1 MIYAS
6 IASTTVYDRETRL
19 DRETEQDLDRCV
31 LYTFDTTGGP
41 MTEPPINPEDDDK
54 DREVREDSARYAVPD
69 LLADTSYEPD
79 PNAYAAFSE
88 QAGDLHGV
96 EDLLGDA
103 WNLVGLMLTSVG
115 EIGDSRDMQTE
126 AGLKVIEDKLRQAH
140 ARIDEH
146 HTHYTNLFLAYCD
159 LKAKVEKAQ
168 E

>member
-1 MIYAS
+1 MIFAS

-19 DRETEQDLDRCV
+19 GGEAEQGPDRCV
-31 LYTFDTTGGP
+31 LYTFDTNGKP
-41 MTEPPINPEDDDK
+41 MTEPPIDPEDDDK
-54 DREVREDSARYAVPD
+54 DREAREDRARYEVPD
-69 LLADTSYEPD
+69 LLSDTTYDPD
-79 PNAYAAFSE
+79 PKAYDAFAE
-88 QAGDLHGV
+88 QAADLHRV

-126 AGLKVIEDKLRQAH
+126 AGLKVIERKLRKAH
-140 ARIDEH
+140 ARIDQH

-159 LKAKVEKAQ
+159 LKARIEKGR